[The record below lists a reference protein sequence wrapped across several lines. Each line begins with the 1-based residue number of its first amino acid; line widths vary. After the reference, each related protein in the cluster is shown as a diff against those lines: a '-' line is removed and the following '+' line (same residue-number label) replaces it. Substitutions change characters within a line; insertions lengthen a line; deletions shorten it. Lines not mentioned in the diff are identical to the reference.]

1 MNLNPKSR
9 LVSLVL
15 TVLLGPLGLFY
26 SSVVGGL
33 ILCVIAFVSLATVIG
48 PVICW
53 ILAIA
58 IGDHCT
64 YKHNKNIDNIKSL
77 VANKG

>member
-1 MNLNPKSR
+1 MF
-9 LVSLVL
+9 

>member
-1 MNLNPKSR
+1 MNLNQKSR
-9 LVSLVL
+9 LVSLLL
-15 TVLLGPLGLFY
+15 TIFFGPLGLFY
-26 SSVVGGL
+26 SSVAAGL
-33 ILCVIAFVSLATVIG
+33 VLCIIAFVSFATVIG

-64 YKHNKNIDNIKSL
+64 YKHNKNIDNIKTL
-77 VANKG
+77 VGSRQ

>member
-77 VANKG
+77 VGSRQ

>member
-9 LVSLVL
+9 LVSFLL
-15 TVLLGPLGLFY
+15 TLFFGPLGLFY
-26 SSVVGGL
+26 SSVAGALVL
-33 ILCVIAFVSLATVIG
+33 VIVAVVTAGSIIG
-48 PVICW
+48 PVVCW

-64 YKHNKNIDNIKSL
+64 HRHNQNIENIKD
-77 VANKG
+77 

>member
-1 MNLNPKSR
+1 MNLNQKSR
-9 LVSLVL
+9 LVSLLL
-15 TVLLGPLGLFY
+15 TVFFGPLGLFY
-26 SSVVGGL
+26 SSVAAGL
-33 ILCVIAFVSLATVIG
+33 VLCIIAFVSFATVIG

-64 YKHNKNIDNIKSL
+64 YKHNKNIDNIKTL
-77 VANKG
+77 VGSRP